1 MLDDMLNL
9 IQILDVI
16 QIHAMKIHTV
26 INIQEKLS
34 KNSNA
39 FKQLQ

>member
-26 INIQEKLS
+26 IFKKTQVKIQMPKTIAV
-34 KNSNA
+34 K
-39 FKQLQ
+39 